1 MTKKFVLKIKRN
13 KNRKQ
18 KLKNS
23 LCKCIQIDNSEE

>member
-13 KNRKQ
+13 KNRIQ

-23 LCKCIQIDNSEE
+23 LCKCIRIDNSEE